1 MKLYLFIIMIAA
13 LMACNEGGADKSQ
26 QEPENPVDSQ
36 QSATHQQSSADFPQ
50 KAIEPDSA
58 GSKDSL
64 PLDTSTKRP

>member
-1 MKLYLFIIMIAA
+1 MKLFLFVIMIAV
-13 LMACNEGGADKSQ
+13 LMACNEGGASKSQ

-58 GSKDSL
+58 TSKDSL
-64 PLDTSTKRP
+64 KRDSSTKRP